1 MRGVARACVPE
12 CDRSM
17 RKKPISDT
25 GPEGLVARHRCTQSP
40 DNDEQNL
47 NNILP
52 IESVRSVSIAFGRR
66 KKPLFLPSRFPASH
80 RQPILPPCSPLY
92 DPGDHRLLV
101 FIPFIGQRL
110 NDVFEYTIQRT
121 RP

>member
-25 GPEGLVARHRCTQSP
+25 GPEGLVGRHRCTQSP

-52 IESVRSVSIAFGRR
+52 IESVRSVSIGRR
-66 KKPLFLPSRFPASH
+66 KKLRFLPSRFPASH
-80 RQPILPPCSPLY
+80 RQPILAPHSTILGPSA
-92 DPGDHRLLV
+92 
-101 FIPFIGQRL
+101 IGFHSVYRSA
-110 NDVFEYTIQRT
+110 VKRRI
-121 RP
+121 